1 MNYLTLKNL
10 ELGEYAIFHPVPPS
24 NALSGNIP
32 RIEVGLTLYDYFSG
46 ILEVKQLTIR
56 HVLKL
61 CTNIKKYESIPEYIA
76 REEKINPLAVYASKQ
91 EAYIP
96 PEDCCSQNTLRWH
109 LEPTE
114 FFLKG
119 FLNFTALQNQ
129 LLAVS
134 DVPEYLD
141 SKIFQEVHKIS
152 KPIKRVK
159 LHEMEVFQTKISKSF
174 PNIHLI

>member
-1 MNYLTLKNL
+1 MNYLTSKNL
-10 ELGEYAIFHPVPPS
+10 ELVDCAIFHPEPPS
-24 NALSGNIP
+24 NTLHGNIP

-46 ILEVKQLTIR
+46 ILEVERLTIR

-61 CTNIKKYESIPEYIA
+61 CTSMNQYESIPEYIA
-76 REEKINPLAVYASKQ
+76 REEKINPLAVYASKE
-91 EAYIP
+91 EAYTP
-96 PEDCCSQNTLRWH
+96 PKNCCSQNTLLWH
-109 LEPTE
+109 LEQKE
-114 FFLKG
+114 FLLKG

-129 LLAVS
+129 MIAVS

>member
-1 MNYLTLKNL
+1 MNYLTSKNL
-10 ELGEYAIFHPVPPS
+10 ELGEYAIFHPAQPL
-24 NALSGNIP
+24 NALYGNIP

-46 ILEVKQLTIR
+46 IMEVKNLTIR

-61 CTNIKKYESIPEYIA
+61 CTSINQYESIPEYIA
-76 REEKINPLAVYASKQ
+76 REEKINPLAVYSSKE
-91 EAYIP
+91 EAYTP
-96 PEDCCSQNTLRWH
+96 PKNCCSQNTLLWH
-109 LEPTE
+109 LEQKE
-114 FFLKG
+114 FLLKG

-141 SKIFQEVHKIS
+141 SKILEELYKIS

-159 LHEMEVFQTKISKSF
+159 FNEMEALQTKISKSF
-174 PNIHLI
+174 TNIHLI